1 MPGDPRIR
9 ASDADRDRVATLLR
23 EHHAAGRLDADEV
36 QERIDKALTA
46 KTLGDLDALL
56 ADLPHIDLHRL
67 PHESMSRGAPGPL
80 QPRPRSP
87 LESADARAAVAGAA
101 TIAAIIAAYV
111 VAGVVFGIWWIPWWL
126 VVVIP
131 VILIRRMRQR
141 P

>member
-46 KTLGDLDALL
+46 RTLGDLDALT

-67 PHESMSRGAPGPL
+67 PHESMARGGQL

-101 TIAAIIAAYV
+101 AIAAIIAAYV